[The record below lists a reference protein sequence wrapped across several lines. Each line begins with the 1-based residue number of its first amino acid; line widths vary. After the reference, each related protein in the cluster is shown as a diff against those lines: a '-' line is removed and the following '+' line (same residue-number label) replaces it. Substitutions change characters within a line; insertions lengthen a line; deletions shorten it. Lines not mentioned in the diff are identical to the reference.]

1 MKLFL
6 AKDETMMKRLSE
18 IKQKVLANRERIETC
33 QDPQELE
40 SIKRALEQSAG
51 VTITDSSIQLT
62 PKTQQIVDLSLE
74 EWRKVKEETLS
85 YEQTIREYAMKIIEV
100 VTDDGEVVERENK
113 KANAKHY
120 VNLRS

>member
-1 MKLFL
+1 M
-6 AKDETMMKRLSE
+6 
-18 IKQKVLANRERIETC
+18 
-33 QDPQELE
+33 
-40 SIKRALEQSAG
+40 
-51 VTITDSSIQLT
+51 
-62 PKTQQIVDLSLE
+62 
-74 EWRKVKEETLS
+74 KEETLS